1 MSQTT
6 GIATRNELLSFM
18 NTGTS
23 DAPKWCL
30 IGEGFSE
37 LTENLNAKT
46 KDSHYIHQVSG
57 TSSVIGYAPTFDFT
71 AELDKSDDVTT
82 YIAEIG
88 RNRKVGADC
97 ETDIVN
103 VYNWIAGKTSGTQVA
118 YKQHIAIKVDNSG
131 SGAAGDAMALS
142 GSLMYKGDAVKGEWN
157 PETKTFTS
165 DAGVTPVE

>member
-1 MSQTT
+1 MRRHS
-6 GIATRNELLSFM
+6 ILLQSWIR
-18 NTGTS
+18 
-23 DAPKWCL
+23 A
-30 IGEGFSE
+30 
-37 LTENLNAKT
+37 
-46 KDSHYIHQVSG
+46 
-57 TSSVIGYAPTFDFT
+57 
-71 AELDKSDDVTT
+71 DDVTT

-142 GSLMYKGDAVKGEWN
+142 GSLMYKGDAVKGEWD
-157 PETKTFTS
+157 PETKTFTA
-165 DAGVTPVE
+165 DAEVTPVE